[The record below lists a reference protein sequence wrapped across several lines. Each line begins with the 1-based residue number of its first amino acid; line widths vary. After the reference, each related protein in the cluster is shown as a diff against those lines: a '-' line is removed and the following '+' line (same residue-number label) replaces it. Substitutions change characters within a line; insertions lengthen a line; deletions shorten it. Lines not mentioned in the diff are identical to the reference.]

1 MLPVPLFQ
9 IYTNYV
15 EQFLYLGT
23 DEAFRLAEQIGKR
36 QEEEESQVAQG
47 EYQVP
52 DTLYSIQYIQSQKEN
67 LENK

>member
-1 MLPVPLFQ
+1 MLPVPMLE

-23 DEAFRLAEQIGKR
+23 DESFRLAEQIGER
-36 QEEEESQVAQG
+36 QEEEESQVTQG

-52 DTLYSIQYIQSQKEN
+52 DTLYRKRI
-67 LENK
+67 

>member
-52 DTLYSIQYIQSQKEN
+52 DTLYSIHTVTEREFGK
-67 LENK
+67 